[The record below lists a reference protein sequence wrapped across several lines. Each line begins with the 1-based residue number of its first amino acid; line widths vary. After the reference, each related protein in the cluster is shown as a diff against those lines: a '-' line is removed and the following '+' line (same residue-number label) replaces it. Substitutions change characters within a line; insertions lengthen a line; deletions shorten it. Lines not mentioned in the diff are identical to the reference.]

1 MRSILVLLA
10 LIGCIAAGV
19 YKIPL
24 KRITP
29 PMIKMLRA
37 GTWETYVEGM
47 RKRQLQLLKERKV
60 HIQDVLGYANMEY
73 LGEIT
78 IGTPQQ
84 KFLVVLDTGSSNLW
98 VPDDSCY
105 KEKRPDR
112 CLVSNCDAGL
122 DVNGEVQEVDAMPPK
137 IFSSTLANVMRARPE
152 PWGNGYHA
160 ILIVMQ
166 EDRPPDSQTA
176 LNSRPK
182 KNMMVFSSA
191 AKREDTGHKLVCQV
205 FCPDPKCC
213 EHTREFKQVNACKDK
228 HRFDQKNSNTYVKT
242 NKTWA
247 IAVSF
252 LASLKFYCS
261 LSRETFFKKKLQYG
275 TGDARGFFGRD
286 TVRLGAEGKDQL
298 VINDTWF
305 GQAEHIAE
313 FFSNTFLDGILGL
326 AFQELSEGGVAPPI
340 IRAIDLGLLDQ
351 PIFTVYFE
359 NVGDKEGVYGGV
371 FTWGGLDP
379 DHCEDEVTY
388 EQLTEATYW
397 QFRLKGVSSKNFSS
411 TAGWEAI
418 SDTGTSLNGAP
429 RGILRGIARQYN
441 GQYVASQGLY
451 VVDCSKNVTVDVTIG
466 DRNYTMTAKNLVLE
480 IQADICI
487 MAFFEMD
494 MFIGPAWILGDPFIR
509 EYCNI
514 HDIEKK
520 RIGFAAVLGYAN
532 VEYLGEIT
540 IGTPPQMFRVVLG
553 TGSSALWVPDN
564 SCYRERSDV
573 CLESKCDR
581 GYPTCCKLTG
591 KLEDENACKEK
602 RRFDQEKSNTY
613 IKTDERWCAE
623 YTTGGARGFY
633 GNDTVRF
640 GSEGKNQLVVP
651 GTWFG
656 QAEHIDRFFANLHLD
671 GIVGLGFTELSNE
684 GVVPPIIRAIDLGL
698 LDKPIFTVYF
708 KNVGDKEGV
717 YGGAFTWGGL
727 DPDHC
732 DDEIAYVRLTDAKQ
746 WQFRLQSV
754 SSRDY
759 HLSSGWEA
767 ISDTGTS
774 LNAAP
779 VGVLQISRSYTTQ
792 KSVFVVI
799 IDCNFAT

>member
-1 MRSILVLLA
+1 MRSILVLVA

-47 RKRQLQLLKERKV
+47 RKRQLQLLKEHKV

-122 DVNGEVQEVDAMPPK
+122 
-137 IFSSTLANVMRARPE
+137 
-152 PWGNGYHA
+152 
-160 ILIVMQ
+160 
-166 EDRPPDSQTA
+166 
-176 LNSRPK
+176 
-182 KNMMVFSSA
+182 
-191 AKREDTGHKLVCQV
+191 VCQV

-247 IAVSF
+247 IA
-252 LASLKFYCS
+252 
-261 LSRETFFKKKLQYG
+261 YG

-429 RGILRGIARQYN
+429 RGILRSIARQYN

-520 RIGFAAVLGYAN
+520 RIGFAAV
-532 VEYLGEIT
+532 
-540 IGTPPQMFRVVLG
+540 
-553 TGSSALWVPDN
+553 
-564 SCYRERSDV
+564 
-573 CLESKCDR
+573 K
-581 GYPTCCKLTG
+581 
-591 KLEDENACKEK
+591 
-602 RRFDQEKSNTY
+602 
-613 IKTDERWCAE
+613 
-623 YTTGGARGFY
+623 
-633 GNDTVRF
+633 
-640 GSEGKNQLVVP
+640 
-651 GTWFG
+651 
-656 QAEHIDRFFANLHLD
+656 H
-671 GIVGLGFTELSNE
+671 
-684 GVVPPIIRAIDLGL
+684 
-698 LDKPIFTVYF
+698 
-708 KNVGDKEGV
+708 
-717 YGGAFTWGGL
+717 
-727 DPDHC
+727 
-732 DDEIAYVRLTDAKQ
+732 
-746 WQFRLQSV
+746 
-754 SSRDY
+754 
-759 HLSSGWEA
+759 
-767 ISDTGTS
+767 
-774 LNAAP
+774 
-779 VGVLQISRSYTTQ
+779 
-792 KSVFVVI
+792 
-799 IDCNFAT
+799 